1 MRELLPDNLVL
12 AERMETLPARVAPAK
27 TPEQREVGS
36 LLTWVSSFATYIAV
50 VAQAHPDRVADM
62 LAYMRLIIREARKYG
77 GNGWLTYDMVFWCN
91 HERKSDPW
99 NYIDPSLHT
108 AYIGGQ
114 GLPPLTPCRYRNEVD
129 HRSEDCAIAPTLS
142 PQKLPP
148 SGNRTDISHS
158 EVQSVLLCRLRV
170 PQVCRRKGSASHG
183 TKGDVYS
190 RGRAHTSTSAHRAKP
205 VTRQKT
211 ARLPLQTQPSSSWPN
226 RLSRAIPAVAF
237 MTALASVHGTCSH
250 IPSQHVCAYGW
261 LIITT
266 FFCFCMHDKR

>member
-12 AERMETLPARVAPAK
+12 AEHMETLPAK

-50 VAQAHPDRVADM
+50 VAQAHPDRVPDM
-62 LAYMRLIIREARKYG
+62 LAYLRLIIREARKYG
-77 GNGWLTYDMVFWCN
+77 GNGWLTYDMVFRHN

-114 GLPPLTPCRYRNEVD
+114 GLPPLTPCRYCNEVD
-129 HRSEDCAIAPTLS
+129 HRSEDCAIAPTLTPTKTPTFREPDRS
-142 PQKLPP
+142 QSFRSTKCPPSSSQGASGLPQK
-148 SGNRTDISHS
+148 RICISWN
-158 EVQSVLLCRLRV
+158 
-170 PQVCRRKGSASHG
+170 KGRCLFPGACS
-183 TKGDVYS
+183 YQQ
-190 RGRAHTSTSAHRAKP
+190 SAHRAKP

-211 ARLPLQTQPSSSWPN
+211 AHLPLQTQPSSSWPN